1 MEWRPLATIDSVK
14 ISAAAIFKQC
24 SHNGQPVVKFGF
36 NSDMQW
42 RLPVISVFGGR
53 LRGNFGRLPL
63 GCAVV
68 LRIGAFYLTFVHFLG
83 KVPLQSSDVP
93 CLYQL
98 VQFLLLHRERRVVPL
113 CARFPPYS
121 TTTFFLGLGHNNS
134 HGHKVAVTRTQTSE
148 EQ

>member
-98 VQFLLLHRERRVVPL
+98 VQFLLLHRERRIVPL
-113 CARFPPYS
+113 CARFPPS
-121 TTTFFLGLGHNNS
+121 TQQPPSSCLGHNNTHDTKS
-134 HGHKVAVTRTQTSE
+134 REREQT
-148 EQ
+148 